1 MFVHDSAARVTQ
13 GPGRTPTMIILPW
26 SPVQLGLRACTTRS
40 SYRAFL
46 AFSILVWSFL
56 TYADTTRK
64 MEFVESFQTDSES
77 RIKPYCSANAVA
89 FLVTFPATF
98 FHVSESQ
105 LSPITT
111 QTARP
116 KLILAVRFL
125 LPVIHLTERMSW
137 APDSREGERAVW
149 WIGDF
154 STGSFATR

>member
-46 AFSILVWSFL
+46 AFIILVWSFL
-56 TYADTTRK
+56 TYADTMRK

-77 RIKPYCSANAVA
+77 RIKPYCSANDAA

-105 LSPITT
+105 LSSITI

-116 KLILAVRFL
+116 KLILAVQFL
-125 LPVIHLTERMSW
+125 LPVIHLTERM
-137 APDSREGERAVW
+137 
-149 WIGDF
+149 
-154 STGSFATR
+154 